1 MFTLKLVCTGC
12 PRLQVC
18 MLSKLKNKFLVK
30 RFLNTANPAGNMVGT
45 KELELKLRYG
55 FGFGFVVVFF
65 TTIIL
70 SIDRIMT
77 GITDAEIVKHPDHEK
92 YAETLEKYSR
102 AASRGGLFGVW
113 DFIMFIPKKVVNVF
127 PCWKQDDSK
136 KQ

>member
-1 MFTLKLVCTGC
+1 
-12 PRLQVC
+12 
-18 MLSKLKNKFLVK
+18 
-30 RFLNTANPAGNMVGT
+30 
-45 KELELKLRYG
+45 
-55 FGFGFVVVFF
+55 
-65 TTIIL
+65 
-70 SIDRIMT
+70 MT